1 MVFVRFCFCVP
12 LNNSIDFF
20 LTPVLCSTE
29 EIIGCACQQLACL
42 MPMRVRAD
50 DSEALMPGYPG
61 SYNGSFRLPEPNLD
75 ARKNSL
81 TDLSD
86 IFDFPVGTPDMPQER
101 AA

>member
-1 MVFVRFCFCVP
+1 
-12 LNNSIDFF
+12 
-20 LTPVLCSTE
+20 
-29 EIIGCACQQLACL
+29 
-42 MPMRVRAD
+42 MRVRAD
-50 DSEALMPGYPG
+50 DSEVPGYPG

>member
-1 MVFVRFCFCVP
+1 MHA
-12 LNNSIDFF
+12 NNLPF
-20 LTPVLCSTE
+20 
-29 EIIGCACQQLACL
+29 L

-50 DSEALMPGYPG
+50 DSEVPGYPG
-61 SYNGSFRLPEPNLD
+61 SYNGSFRLPEPTLD